1 MRTVRI
7 GYLSTIYH
15 TSHIIQHHPWL
26 DGLNVNASW
35 RLFGTGPA
43 MVEAFAAGDIDL
55 GYIGLP
61 PAMIGIDRGVP
72 LRCIAGGHV
81 EGTVMIAGS
90 SYAPLHRLDSLQAV
104 LSQFAGKKIGSP
116 ARGSIHDVIIR
127 FLLRKFQIEGVE
139 VINFPWADLIP
150 AAIDE
155 AEIDGAVGT
164 PQLAVVARQFYGQEI
179 VLPPDSLW
187 RFSPSYGIVVRE
199 ELLKEAEL
207 LQGFLQLHEKACNFM
222 RLQPQ
227 NAAALLA
234 GENRAISPDF
244 ILKTCAI
251 SPKYCASLPDE
262 YIQSTLEFVPVLTNM
277 GYLKRSLTR
286 EDIFDCSFI
295 EAAHPE
301 PHHYSEITK
310 DKKH

>member
-15 TSHIIQHHPWL
+15 TSHIIQHRPWL
-26 DGLNVNASW
+26 DGLSVNASW

-81 EGTVMIAGS
+81 EGTIMIAGS

-127 FLLRKFQIEGVE
+127 FLLRKFQIEGIE

-164 PQLAVVARQFYGQEI
+164 PQLAVVARLFYGQEI

-199 ELLKEAEL
+199 ELLKEADL
-207 LQGFLQLHEKACNFM
+207 LQEFLQLHEKACNFM
-222 RLQPQ
+222 RLQPEK
-227 NAAALLA
+227 AAALLA
-234 GENRAISPDF
+234 GENRAMSPDF

-262 YIQSTLEFVPVLTNM
+262 YIQSTLEFVPVLKNM

-295 EAAHPE
+295 EATHPE

-310 DKKH
+310 DKKY